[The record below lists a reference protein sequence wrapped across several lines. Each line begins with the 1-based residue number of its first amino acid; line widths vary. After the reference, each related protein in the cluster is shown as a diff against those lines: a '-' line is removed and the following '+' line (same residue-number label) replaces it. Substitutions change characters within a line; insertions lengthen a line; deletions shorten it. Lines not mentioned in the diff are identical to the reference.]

1 MKKGV
6 IDFLFNSLVFFT
18 VVLEFIV
25 AWGNCVNVIS

>member
-18 VVLEFIV
+18 VVLEFIL
-25 AWGNCVNVIS
+25 AWGNSMNVIS

>member
-18 VVLEFIV
+18 AVLECIV
-25 AWGNCVNVIS
+25 AWGNSVNVIF

>member
-18 VVLEFIV
+18 VLEFIV
-25 AWGNCVNVIS
+25 AWGNSVNVIS